1 NRLPPACCTRLLAI
15 PLLLLGGLGCG
26 GTRPI
31 ETAPPRPAP
40 SIVPPRPPDTG
51 RATLVIQVATGGT
64 PLPADVQALRFRLA
78 EVRLK
83 ARGGAWTSYPA
94 DAGRF
99 QITAEARPRK
109 TVLSTRL
116 PPVPYDSLALVLE
129 DVFVQYGPN
138 AGGPLTLTRGEPLR
152 LAHPLA
158 PIPDQTTTLHL
169 TFEPGASL
177 SRDAACRWFFLP
189 FITARVE

>member
-1 NRLPPACCTRLLAI
+1 MRRDTPDRNGTATPG
-15 PLLLLGGLGCG
+15 PLH
-26 GTRPI
+26 R
-31 ETAPPRPAP
+31 
-40 SIVPPRPPDTG
+40 PPRPPDTG

-158 PIPDQTTTLHL
+158 PLPDQTTTLHL